1 MEEQQ
6 NMKYK
11 DWLEQWLNNYIKP
24 TVKQRT
30 FEHYEDIVHR
40 QIVPRLGDYDLETLL
55 PSVLQEGVHR
65 RTLRAI
71 CRQYGKRHYFRA

>member
-1 MEEQQ
+1 
-6 NMKYK
+6 MKYI
-11 DWLEQWLNNYIKP
+11 DWLIQWLNHYMKP

-55 PSVLQEGVHR
+55 PSVLQEF
-65 RTLRAI
+65 TAEL
-71 CRQYGKRHYFRA
+71 